1 MDLWVIWLIAGVV
14 FAVGEMA
21 TLGFFL
27 APFAIGAFVATLIDL
42 AGLGAAVSVPVFLV
56 VSVSAFALMRP
67 IARRHRHTPPS
78 IRTGTDALVGQNAIV
93 LERIA
98 NSEGVGCVRI
108 GGEVWT
114 ARAYEDEQV
123 IPAGDKVRVIE
134 IRGATALV
142 SEV

>member
-21 TLGFFL
+21 TLSFFL
-27 APFAIGAFVATLIDL
+27 APFALGAFAATIVDL

-56 VSVSAFALMRP
+56 VSSASFALMRP
-67 IARRHRHTPPS
+67 VARRHRSMPPS
-78 IRTGTDALVGQNAIV
+78 IRTGTAALVGESAIV

-114 ARAYEDEQV
+114 ARSYEEELV
-123 IPAGDKVRVIE
+123 IAAGEKVRVIE

-142 SEV
+142 SEL

>member
-27 APFAIGAFVATLIDL
+27 APFSIGAFVATLIDL
-42 AGLGAAVSVPVFLV
+42 AGASAAVSVVAFIL
-56 VSVSAFALMRP
+56 VSVTSFALVRP
-67 IARRHRHTPPS
+67 IARRHRQMPPA
-78 IRTGTDALVGQNAIV
+78 IRTGTDALLGQNAMV

-98 NSEGVGCVRI
+98 NAEGVGCVRI

-114 ARAYEDEQV
+114 ARAYDEDQV
-123 IPAGDKVRVIE
+123 IAAGERVRVIE

-142 SEV
+142 AEE

>member
-1 MDLWVIWLIAGVV
+1 MDLWVIWLIAGIV

-27 APFAIGAFVATLIDL
+27 APFAVGAFVATLVDL
-42 AGLGAAVSVPVFLV
+42 AGAGAAVSVPVFLV
-56 VSVSAFALMRP
+56 VSVTSFALVRP
-67 IARRHRHTPPS
+67 IARRHRSMPPA
-78 IRTGTDALVGQNAIV
+78 IRTGTDALVGQSAMV

-98 NSEGVGCVRI
+98 NNEGVGCVRI

-114 ARAYEDEQV
+114 ARAYDEEQV
-123 IPAGDKVRVIE
+123 IAAGEKVRVIE

-142 SEV
+142 SEL

>member
-27 APFAIGAFVATLIDL
+27 APFAVGAFVATLVDL
-42 AGLGAAVSVPVFLV
+42 AGAGAAVSVPLFLI
-56 VSVSAFALMRP
+56 VSTGTFALMRP
-67 IARRHRHTPPS
+67 IARRHRSMPPA
-78 IRTGTDALVGQNAIV
+78 IRTGTDALVGQSAVV

-98 NSEGVGCVRI
+98 NNEGVGCVRI

-114 ARAYEDEQV
+114 ARAYEDEQE
-123 IPAGDKVRVIE
+123 IAAGEKVRVIE

-142 SEV
+142 SEL

>member
-1 MDLWVIWLIAGVV
+1 MDLWVLWLIAGVV

-27 APFAIGAFVATLIDL
+27 APFAVGAFVAMLVDL
-42 AGLGAAVSVPVFLV
+42 AGAGPAVSVPIFLL
-56 VSVSAFALMRP
+56 VSLASFALVRP
-67 IARRHRHTPPS
+67 IARRHRQMPPS
-78 IRTGTDALVGQNAIV
+78 IRTGTDALVGQSAIV

-98 NSEGVGCVRI
+98 NDEGVGCVRI

-114 ARAYEDEQV
+114 ARAYEEDEV
-123 IPAGDKVRVIE
+123 IDAGEKVRVIE

>member
-21 TLGFFL
+21 TLSFFL
-27 APFAIGAFVATLIDL
+27 APFAIGAFAATLVDL
-42 AGLGAAVSVPVFLV
+42 VGAGAAVSVPVFLV
-56 VSVSAFALMRP
+56 VSTASFALMRP
-67 IARRHRHTPPS
+67 VARRHRSMPPA
-78 IRTGTDALVGQNAIV
+78 IRTGTDALVGESAIV

-123 IPAGDKVRVIE
+123 IAAGEKVRVIE

-142 SEV
+142 SEL

>member
-27 APFAIGAFVATLIDL
+27 APFAIGAFVATLVDL
-42 AGLGAAVSVPVFLV
+42 AGAGGGFSVAAFLV
-56 VSVSAFALMRP
+56 VSVASFAVMRP
-67 IARRHRHTPPS
+67 IARRHRHMPPA
-78 IRTGTDALVGQNAIV
+78 IRTGTEALVGQSAIV

-98 NSEGVGCVRI
+98 NDEGVGCVRI

-114 ARAYEDEQV
+114 ARAYDEEQQ
-123 IPAGDKVRVIE
+123 IAAGEKVRVIE

-142 SEV
+142 SEL